1 MSNVRDQQLRNCKDE
16 KDLVMRSPKI
26 LAMELLRLRPV
37 LLQTTSMVMVEKEM
51 EKETE
56 KEMEEEMEEEKEM
69 EEEGDEKE
77 RRKKRKKRKRKKSGG
92 SDYDWGEKGIESD
105 VVSLWQTTKHAMK
118 SWCVT
123 ISILTSEERS
133 RLVSFF
139 VSHLSR
145 FS

>member
-1 MSNVRDQQLRNCKDE
+1 
-16 KDLVMRSPKI
+16 
-26 LAMELLRLRPV
+26 MEEEEE
-37 LLQTTSMVMVEKEM
+37 MEMEMEKEM
-51 EKETE
+51 EKE
-56 KEMEEEMEEEKEM
+56 MEEN
-69 EEEGDEKE
+69 GDEKE

>member
-1 MSNVRDQQLRNCKDE
+1 
-16 KDLVMRSPKI
+16 MRSPKI

-51 EKETE
+51 EKE
-56 KEMEEEMEEEKEM
+56 MEEEMEEER
-69 EEEGDEKE
+69 DEKE

>member
-1 MSNVRDQQLRNCKDE
+1 
-16 KDLVMRSPKI
+16 MRSPKI

-51 EKETE
+51 EKE
-56 KEMEEEMEEEKEM
+56 MEEEMEEEMEM
-69 EEEGDEKE
+69 EEEENGDEKE